1 MVEVKVFRIKGKT
14 PLLQHN
20 PAGTMSKN
28 EGMKTK
34 KIPSPEE
41 EAIAGMYLDTK
52 GFVIQKTEA
61 LRSSLIGG
69 SKGRK
74 KGMRGMP
81 SILMGSV
88 FTAEPTVPL
97 VRHNGERIK
106 TYDEI
111 TVDRAV
117 VQRQGILRARPKFNE
132 WQFDAPLEIDTD
144 FVTVEEVLTLLQICG
159 RTTGIGDWRPSRGG
173 SYGRFTVE
181 LIS

>member
-1 MVEVKVFRIKGKT
+1 MVEVKVFRIKSKT

-28 EGMKTK
+28 DGMKTK
-34 KIPSPEE
+34 KVPTPEQ
-41 EAIAGMYLDTK
+41 EAIAGMYKNGK
-52 GFVIQKTEA
+52 GVIQKTEA

-81 SILMGSV
+81 SILMGAV
-88 FTAEPTVPL
+88 FTVEPTVPL
-97 VRHNGERIK
+97 MRHDGKTPIK

-132 WQFDAPLEIDTD
+132 WQFDVALEIDTD
-144 FVTVEEVLTLLQICG
+144 FVTIEEVLTLLEIAG
-159 RTTGIGDWRPSRGG
+159 RTTGIGDWRPSKGG
-173 SYGRFTVE
+173 SYGRYTVE